1 MQPIYLHLRKP
12 IKPSQRAGLF
22 YALKI
27 HNIIWRII
35 MLKGLVLTPPT
46 LGRISIGQVIEK
58 NGKRLPQKDDQF
70 TITTQIQNADGWK
83 KHPFDKQLREQ
94 QTNRKLREI
103 PIQLMFNQPDLN
115 LRADYCLFDRQT
127 ARPLCV
133 GNGESCQRRHNNAIE
148 SQPCPGPDAC
158 GFAQG
163 QCKPYGRLNVIISPD
178 GDDDTTIDPIGS
190 FVFRTSG
197 FNSIRTLASRLSY
210 FQAISQ
216 NRLASLPLALKIRGK
231 STRQSFGHPI
241 YYVDLTLRE
250 GMSLEDALT
259 QAKQTDQQRK
269 GMGFLQNALDA
280 AAAQGFSNGFFE
292 DDSETVDSV
301 LEEFYPETKIHTS
314 DTPTTTQNLNT
325 DLEQRLQQLNQTDSI
340 PTAH

>member
-1 MQPIYLHLRKP
+1 
-12 IKPSQRAGLF
+12 
-22 YALKI
+22 
-27 HNIIWRII
+27 

-70 TITTQIQNADGWK
+70 TITTQIQTADGWK

-133 GNGESCQRRHNNAIE
+133 GNGESCQRRHNNTIE
-148 SQPCPGPDAC
+148 AQPCPGPEVCD
-158 GFAQG
+158 FAQG
-163 QCKPYGRLNVIISPD
+163 QCKPYGRLNVIITPESEEQS
-178 GDDDTTIDPIGS
+178 TIDPIGS

-216 NRLASLPLALKIRGK
+216 NRLASMPLALKIRGK

-241 YYVDLTLRE
+241 YYVDLTLQE
-250 GMSLEDALT
+250 GVSLEQALT

-301 LEEFYPETKIHTS
+301 LEEFYPATRANNTAPDDSIQT
-314 DTPTTTQNLNT
+314 LNNA
-325 DLEQRLQQLNQTDSI
+325 LEQNINQLNPVKQSN
-340 PTAH
+340 TAH

>member
-1 MQPIYLHLRKP
+1 MPVKRQDSHR
-12 IKPSQRAGLF
+12 RTT
-22 YALKI
+22 
-27 HNIIWRII
+27 
-35 MLKGLVLTPPT
+35 MLKGLVLTPPV

-133 GNGESCQRRHNNAIE
+133 GNGDSCQRRHNNIIE

-158 GFAQG
+158 DFAQG
-163 QCKPYGRLNVIISPD
+163 QCKPYGRLNVIITHESEEQS
-178 GDDDTTIDPIGS
+178 TIDPIGS

-301 LEEFYPETKIHTS
+301 LEEFYPEAPTNEV
-314 DTPTTTQNLNT
+314 TPTDSIQTLNNA
-325 DLEQRLQQLNQTDSI
+325 LEQNIQQLNPVKQAN
-340 PTAH
+340 TAH